1 MADQANPG
9 SKSEIIQLRR
19 LTRYHI
25 PIILLLFTGA
35 AMFLS
40 NPLFSAAPAGKI
52 IVVDQ
57 SGKAD
62 FTSIQDAINSLP
74 EKADKQRIIYV
85 RNGTYREK
93 IFISKNFISLV
104 GEDKNKTLLTQ
115 SIARDIWRC
124 EHKDDWGVATIN
136 LSGTDIVLENLT
148 ITNSFGF
155 DNSKN
160 TEGIHIDCPAD
171 SLNHF
176 KTVKSDGHQMALR
189 SFATTRLIVRNC
201 ILRALGGDT
210 VSPWNTEDGM
220 FYFKD
225 CLMEGGV
232 DFYCPRGWAFAENCE
247 FVAHGNVAA
256 IWHDGSKHKD
266 AKTVLVNCR
275 FRGDDG
281 FKLGR
286 YHRDAQFYL
295 INCSFADNMADAPIY
310 LNPSNPQNT
319 IQWGQRVYFYH
330 SHRPAGD
337 CDWMKDNLATAPG
350 SPSAEEITTD
360 WTFAGKW
367 HPSKEAAV
375 VNVKISSNNKAI
387 KTEQPANPSTTDP
400 IAENMLVYQRAVGG
414 WPKAVNEI
422 KVDYHQTLT
431 DAEKTAI
438 RNDSMHI
445 DATIDNNATTRE
457 IRYLVKAYKQTKNK
471 AYLQAAEKGIRYY
484 LKAQY
489 ASGGWPQYYPDSALY
504 RSQITYNDDAMVNVL
519 NVLEDIVEQKND
531 FDVVD
536 PSLIAKADAAVKKAI
551 PCILR
556 TQIVVDGKLTA
567 WCAQY
572 NKRTFQPEMARKFEL
587 VSISGDESVGI
598 IRFLMRMKTPD
609 DAVKKAIEAGVHWL
623 EQVRIN
629 GYRYEDIPDSTLPRG
644 KDRVLVP
651 DPAST
656 VWARF
661 YEIGTNRPFFSGRN
675 SIKVYDVK
683 DVEPERRTGYG
694 WYGTWPEKLIHK
706 DFPAWEKRMQ

>member
-1 MADQANPG
+1 M
-9 SKSEIIQLRR
+9 KQLK
-19 LTRYHI
+19 RYHKWL
-25 PIILLLFTGA
+25 PLLLFALLGQLPANTTA
-35 AMFLS
+35 A
-40 NPLFSAAPAGKI
+40 ADRGKMI
-52 IVVDQ
+52 IVDAN
-57 SGKAD
+57 GKAD

-74 EKADKQRIIYV
+74 PDANSQRIIYI
-85 RNGTYREK
+85 RNGVYHEK
-93 IFISKNFISLV
+93 IFIEKNFITLV
-104 GEDKNKTLLTQ
+104 GEDKNKTQLTQ
-115 SIARDIWRC
+115 SLARDIWRC
-124 EHKDDWGVATIN
+124 ENKDDWGVATIN
-136 LSGTDIVLENLT
+136 LKGNDIVLENLT

-155 DNSKN
+155 DNIKN
-160 TEGIHIDCPAD
+160 AEGIHIDCPID

-176 KTVKSDGHQMALR
+176 KTVKRDGHQMALR
-189 SFATTRLIVRNC
+189 SFATTRLVMRNC
-201 ILRALGGDT
+201 ILRAYGGDT

-247 FVAHGNVAA
+247 FVAHGHVAA
-256 IWHDGSKHKD
+256 IWHDGSKYKNS
-266 AKTVLVNCR
+266 KTVLVNCR
-275 FRGDDG
+275 FRGDDA

-295 INCSFADNMADAPIY
+295 VNCSFANNMADTPVY
-310 LNPSNPQNT
+310 LNPSSPQNI
-319 IQWGQRVYFYH
+319 IQWGHRVYFYH
-330 SHRPAGD
+330 AHRPAGD
-337 CDWMKDNLATAPG
+337 YDWMKDNLATAPG
-350 SPSAEEITTD
+350 GPSAEQVTVD

-367 HPSKEAAV
+367 HPSAEATIIDTKV
-375 VNVKISSNNKAI
+375 SEKNKADTVS
-387 KTEQPANPSTTDP
+387 KTSPSPATDP
-400 IAENMLVYQRAVGG
+400 VAENMLVYQRAVGG

-422 KVDYHQTLT
+422 KVDYNKKLT
-431 DAEKTAI
+431 EAEKNAI

-457 IRYLVKAYKQTKNK
+457 IRYLVKAYKQTNNI
-471 AYLQAAEKGIRYY
+471 AYLRAAEKGIGYC

-519 NVLEDIVEQKND
+519 NVLQDIVEQKND

-536 PSLIAKADAAVKKAI
+536 PAYIAKANAAVKKAV

-572 NKRTFQPEMARKFEL
+572 NKKTFQPEMARKFEL
-587 VSISGDESVGI
+587 VSISGAESVGI
-598 IRFLMRMKTPD
+598 IRFLMRIKNPD
-609 DAVKKAIEAGVHWL
+609 ESVRKSIRAGVDWL
-623 EQVRIN
+623 KLVRIN

-651 DPAST
+651 DPNSN

-675 SIKVYDVK
+675 SIKLYDVK
-683 DVEPERRTGYG
+683 EVEPERRTGYG

-706 DFPAWEKRMQ
+706 EFPAWEKRMQ